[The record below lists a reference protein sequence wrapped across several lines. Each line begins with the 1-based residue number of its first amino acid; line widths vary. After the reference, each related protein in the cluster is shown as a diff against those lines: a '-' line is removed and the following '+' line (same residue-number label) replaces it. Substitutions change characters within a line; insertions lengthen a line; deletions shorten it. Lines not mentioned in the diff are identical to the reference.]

1 MVQLIIPDGV
11 KLLKRRHPVGTSLVW
26 SVILTGALITCSLL
40 IFLALRGFDC
50 HLASRGR
57 KTAITGQIQI
67 VQGLKPASIHL
78 FTARLKSCPD
88 TKHS

>member
-50 HLASRGR
+50 HQATHVWQTHPKLVGSSRH
-57 KTAITGQIQI
+57 
-67 VQGLKPASIHL
+67 PAEVGKERSQ
-78 FTARLKSCPD
+78 AEYR
-88 TKHS
+88 